1 MPHTKND
8 IWLKAK
14 CMECSLNRG
23 DVGGVKLAH
32 KVDTKSLNRVGVR
45 VSSHPIFYAPV
56 KGVLPKEW

>member
-1 MPHTKND
+1 
-8 IWLKAK
+8 
-14 CMECSLNRG
+14 MECSLNRG

-45 VSSHPIFYAPV
+45 VSSHPVFYAPV